1 MADVPYI
8 AGARFVPAAS
18 VASVRGACPATST
31 TTALPSAASRR
42 TATWPSCSSATA
54 VGTGR
59 FTATRQKGSYEL
71 WLSVPGHHDSGLDLT
86 IQGG

>member
-1 MADVPYI
+1 MVDVPYI

-18 VASVRGACPATST
+18 VASVLCACAATST
-31 TTALPSAASRR
+31 TTALPSAASRI
-42 TATWPSCSSATA
+42 TATWTLCSSATA

-71 WLSVPGHHDSGLDLT
+71 WLSVPGRHDSGLDLT

>member
-1 MADVPYI
+1 MVDVPYI

-18 VASVRGACPATST
+18 VASVLCACAATST

-54 VGTGR
+54 IGTGK
-59 FTATRQKGSYEL
+59 FTATR
-71 WLSVPGHHDSGLDLT
+71 LSVPGHHDSGLDLT
-86 IQGG
+86 MQGG

>member
-1 MADVPYI
+1 MVDVPYI

-18 VASVRGACPATST
+18 VASVLCACAATST
-31 TTALPSAASRR
+31 TTAFPSAASRR
-42 TATWPSCSSATA
+42 TATWPSPFSATA

-59 FTATRQKGSYEL
+59 FTATRQKRSYKL